1 MDYFDSMVESAV
13 VLGAN
18 MNTAAED
25 LIDALEFEI
34 KLASVSR
41 DFVLLNFMRL
51 ISTCSLHK
59 K

>member
-41 DFVLLNFMRL
+41 DFVLLNFM
-51 ISTCSLHK
+51 SN
-59 K
+59 